1 MDWSEIDQ
9 LEYDQ
14 QAYVIGDQMS
24 KLQANSKER
33 VAENET
39 FQKIIA
45 NAKRYSNLRETTV
58 YPLNLATYRKMVDKR
73 DAEANKYK
81 NLMEGVINTGV
92 ANMEVDLELVNKNEK
107 NQKLNKDF
115 IEVVSKDAY
124 IHESL
129 MILHDMISMN

>member
-1 MDWSEIDQ
+1 MYFS
-9 LEYDQ
+9 
-14 QAYVIGDQMS
+14 
-24 KLQANSKER
+24 
-33 VAENET
+33 NET